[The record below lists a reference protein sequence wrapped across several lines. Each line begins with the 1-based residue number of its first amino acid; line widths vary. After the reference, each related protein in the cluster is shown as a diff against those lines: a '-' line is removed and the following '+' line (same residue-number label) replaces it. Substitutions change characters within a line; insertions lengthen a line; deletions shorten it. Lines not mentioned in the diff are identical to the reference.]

1 MKTCCKRKKERTE
14 WRRAGRKE
22 KEKKSIE
29 MFVEDLIFHMFIT
42 VVLVLSC
49 MSLCHLT
56 SLGLSFLVS
65 KMMKWDT
72 GISGTPKL

>member
-1 MKTCCKRKKERTE
+1 
-14 WRRAGRKE
+14 
-22 KEKKSIE
+22 
-29 MFVEDLIFHMFIT
+29 MFVEDLILHMFIT

-65 KMMKWDT
+65 KMMK
-72 GISGTPKL
+72 